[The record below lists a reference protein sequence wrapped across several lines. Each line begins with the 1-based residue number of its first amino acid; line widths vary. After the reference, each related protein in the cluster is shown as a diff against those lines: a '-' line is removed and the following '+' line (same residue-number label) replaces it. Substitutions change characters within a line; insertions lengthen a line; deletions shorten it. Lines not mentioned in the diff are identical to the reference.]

1 MPANSS
7 TDSGIRLAE
16 LMAAL
21 SLATDLGMGQ
31 PMEFALS
38 ACVLAV
44 RLAEKCGYSEEALR
58 EVYYQALLR
67 YIGCNAETD
76 WLSSIVG
83 DEQQLRVDFAQID
96 QAYAPDYVQHEPAP
110 ETVNSSAAL
119 KQYVG
124 SFLTAFPDLNLS
136 IEDLLA
142 DGDKVLQRWCG
153 LAIFNCGE
161 YPDSWGSVTDPAG

>member
-1 MPANSS
+1 MAILHDADTLTSMRSRSRPLGALGASN
-7 TDSGIRLAE
+7 DSGIRLAE

-38 ACVLAV
+38 FCLLAV

-76 WLSSIVG
+76 WLASIVG
-83 DEQQLRVDFAQID
+83 DEQALRANIAQVDNGD
-96 QAYAPDYVQHEPAP
+96 V
-110 ETVNSSAAL
+110 SAVL
-119 KQYVG
+119 
-124 SFLTAFPDLNLS
+124 STFLGRSGRQP
-136 IEDLLA
+136 
-142 DGDKVLQRWCG
+142 R
-153 LAIFNCGE
+153 
-161 YPDSWGSVTDPAG
+161 VTRR

>member
-1 MPANSS
+1 MNSLGVLFWLTYFYRSCTILSIMAARSRPSGVSNSS
-7 TDSGIRLAE
+7 NRSGVRLAE

-38 ACVLAV
+38 SCVLAV

-76 WLSSIVG
+76 WLASIVG
-83 DEQQLRVDFAQID
+83 DEQALRADFTQID
-96 QAYAPDYVQHEPAP
+96 NGNA
-110 ETVNSSAAL
+110 SAVL
-119 KQYVG
+119 
-124 SFLTAFPDLNLS
+124 SAF
-136 IEDLLA
+136 
-142 DGDKVLQRWCG
+142 
-153 LAIFNCGE
+153 
-161 YPDSWGSVTDPAG
+161 